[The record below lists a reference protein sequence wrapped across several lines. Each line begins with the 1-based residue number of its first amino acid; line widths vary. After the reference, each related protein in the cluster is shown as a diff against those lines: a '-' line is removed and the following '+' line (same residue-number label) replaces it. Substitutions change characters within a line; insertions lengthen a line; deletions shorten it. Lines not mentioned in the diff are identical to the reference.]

1 MANEEFTPFIEDRSD
16 IENFT
21 GFGEKRRI
29 FVSPAHYRFTK
40 FNYPQINGSIMTER
54 PLGVTILGILWIL
67 GGLLALL
74 GGLGIAAI
82 GSLVAG
88 PIGFG
93 VGVVFI
99 IIGIVDLALGIGCFK
114 AWPWVWTVGVIF
126 SILSIIMGVYSLVTT
141 GLAAVI
147 GLIIP
152 VIILYYLFQPKV
164 KAYFGK
170 A

>member
-1 MANEEFTPFIEDRSD
+1 MPGFSETGLNFISLAH
-16 IENFT
+16 
-21 GFGEKRRI
+21 RR
-29 FVSPAHYRFTK
+29 VTT
-40 FNYPQINGSIMTER
+40 FNYQQIDGSIMTER

-82 GSLVAG
+82 GSMIAG
-88 PIGFG
+88 PFGLAIGI
-93 VGVVFI
+93 VFI
-99 IIGIVDLALGIGCFK
+99 IIGLVDLALGIGCFK
-114 AWPWVWTVGVIF
+114 AWPWVWTVGVVF
-126 SILSIIMGVYSLVTT
+126 SILSIIMGLYSLVTT

-152 VIILYYLFQPKV
+152 VIILYYLFQPNV

-170 A
+170 T